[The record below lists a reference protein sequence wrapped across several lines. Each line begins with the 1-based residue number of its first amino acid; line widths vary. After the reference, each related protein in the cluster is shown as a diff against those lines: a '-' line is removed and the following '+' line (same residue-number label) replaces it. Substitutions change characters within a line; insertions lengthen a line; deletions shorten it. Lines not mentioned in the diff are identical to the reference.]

1 MPHRLEY
8 LIDKPFT
15 SEEDRPLAGAWAAKL
30 DRDSVGERAASGLG
44 RFERTSGSSQTSP
57 W

>member
-15 SEEDRPLAGAWAAKL
+15 FEEDRALARAWAARL
-30 DRDSVGERAASGLG
+30 DRDGVDRDPLEHPVGIRGEG
-44 RFERTSGSSQTSP
+44 R
-57 W
+57 

>member
-15 SEEDRPLAGAWAAKL
+15 FEEDCAVARALAARL
-30 DRDSVGERAASGLG
+30 DRAGESGWGICDSPPEPAP
-44 RFERTSGSSQTSP
+44 QI
-57 W
+57 